1 MNMNARFLNEAQE
14 LEARWAKSGLLD
26 GIKDR
31 FSRQTTAVMLE
42 CQRLH
47 NETGTWDC
55 CEECKERE
63 RAELLAK
70 QKDEV
75 QG

>member
-1 MNMNARFLNEAQE
+1 MNQKFLQEAKD
-14 LEARWAKSGLLD
+14 LEKRWKESGLLD
-26 GIKDR
+26 GIEDR

-55 CEECKERE
+55 CEDC
-63 RAELLAK
+63 K
-70 QKDEV
+70 QKATLKIKCEN
-75 QG
+75 